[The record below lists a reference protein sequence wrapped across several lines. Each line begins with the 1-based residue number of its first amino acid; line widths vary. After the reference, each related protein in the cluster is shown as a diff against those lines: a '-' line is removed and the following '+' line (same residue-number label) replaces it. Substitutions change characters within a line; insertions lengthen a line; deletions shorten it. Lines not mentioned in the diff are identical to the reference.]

1 MRRSLRLL
9 GLLLAPILALPALEV
24 ARGQEPNG
32 ASPSALVELLERRVE
47 ERPEDSQ
54 SWRLLGKSLQ
64 DSGDSEAA
72 REAYEHSLRLE
83 PANAAAH
90 FDLGKTL
97 IALGE
102 PQLAA
107 NRLARVLSLVP
118 ESDYARE
125 ARILLK
131 DLPRPEDET
140 EVALTSYEI
149 RRFDGSEVTEDLEQA
164 ARRAA
169 VTLPPVSVR
178 IETGA
183 LYNSNVALTPT
194 SRNFAVSGAGS
205 PQGLFN
211 PSAEIRLLNTD
222 DWRAGPLLTGY
233 FTANDSDFIA
243 FNLQSYMGGAFVE
256 RSIRR
261 DGGIL
266 VPRGQYTYTLDQ
278 FDGSSFGQRHS
289 FSASLTELNDD
300 LSSTT
305 GYFSID
311 HTDLAND
318 GATPSI
324 SSQDGWT
331 STLGGSHTWWID
343 RWWLRSTT
351 LGADVQRADLRG
363 SDFSYNGVTLYGS
376 AVVPVTDILNLIL
389 DGGWGYRDYF
399 DAPSTRNQVLWR
411 GGSRLELALTEHWK
425 VAGVFTAE
433 AFESDTPSLNASRLV
448 GGVVAVYQY

>member
-1 MRRSLRLL
+1 M
-9 GLLLAPILALPALEV
+9 PALEV
-24 ARGQEPNG
+24 ARGQEPNR

-102 PQLAA
+102 TQLAA

-131 DLPRPEDET
+131 DLPRPEEET
-140 EVALTSYEI
+140 EVALLSYEI

-233 FTANDSDFIA
+233 FTANDSDFSA

-256 RSIRR
+256 RSIQR

-343 RWWLRSTT
+343 LWWLRSTT

-399 DAPSTRNQVLWR
+399 DAPATRNQVLWR

>member
-1 MRRSLRLL
+1 M
-9 GLLLAPILALPALEV
+9 PILALSALGV
-24 ARGQEPNG
+24 ARAQESPG
-32 ASPSALVELLERRVE
+32 ANPSAIVDLLRRRVE

-54 SWRLLGKSLQ
+54 SWRLLGAALQ
-64 DSGDSEAA
+64 NGGDGEAA
-72 REAYEHSLRLE
+72 RKAYEQSLQLE

-90 FDLGKTL
+90 FGLGKTL

-118 ESDYARE
+118 DSDYARE
-125 ARILLK
+125 ARTLLE
-131 DLPRPEDET
+131 DLPAPEKET
-140 EVALTSYEI
+140 EVALVSYEI
-149 RRFDGSEVTEDLEQA
+149 RRFDGSEVTEELDQA
-164 ARRAA
+164 ARRTA
-169 VTLPPVSVR
+169 VALPPVSVR
-178 IETGA
+178 VETGA

-194 SRNFAVSGAGS
+194 TRNFAASGAGS
-205 PQGLFN
+205 PQGVFN
-211 PSAEIRLLNTD
+211 PSAEIRLLNTE

-233 FTANDSDFIA
+233 FTANDSDFSA

-256 RSIRR
+256 RSIQH
-261 DGGIL
+261 DQGMLI
-266 VPRGQYTYTLDQ
+266 PRAQYTYTLDQ
-278 FDGSSFGQRHS
+278 FDGSTFGRRHS
-289 FSASLTELNDD
+289 FSTSLTELNDD

-305 GYFSID
+305 GYFSVD

-343 RWWLRSTT
+343 YWWLRSTT

-433 AFESDTPSLNASRLV
+433 AFESDTASLNASRLV